1 MVFFFF
7 FKQKTAYDMCIS
19 DWSSDVCSSDL
30 LELFIETAS
39 GAELE
44 RLTTVILEQGDVIV
58 MRGDM
63 IHAGAA
69 SPDGHFAR
77 VHAYLDI
84 PEVSRKA
91 NSTDRKTGV
100 VRGEDRKSVV

>member
-1 MVFFFF
+1 MH
-7 FKQKTAYDMCIS
+7 
-19 DWSSDVCSSDL
+19 DL
-30 LELFIETAS
+30 NVDTLSHLVVSGIASIADGAQLELFIETAS

-84 PEVSRKA
+84 RSEERRVGKECVSTCR
-91 NSTDRKTGV
+91 SRW
-100 VRGEDRKSVV
+100 